1 MIDQYHPEGPSDQA
15 EVLRH
20 TPVDDADTLSPEIDL
35 QALAKEIYT
44 LLKEELRRERERQGK
59 P

>member
-1 MIDQYHPEGPSDQA
+1 MIDQYHPEGPSEQA
-15 EVLRH
+15 EVLQYS
-20 TPVDDADTLSPEIDL
+20 PVDNADTLSPDIDL